1 MNPMWKVYKSKVLK
15 TLNPEYE
22 EEVAE
27 EVNTELLH
35 LHHIVGL
42 RRPLR
47 NLLKGQSETSTR
59 DPGKQFLF
67 TSQKK
72 TKQPLSGPCQDHDI
86 VRIVRIQYLM
96 WLMVNQNTTNLF
108 GQTFFLSFFFK

>member
-1 MNPMWKVYKSKVLK
+1 MWKVYKSKVLK

-59 DPGKQFLF
+59 DHGKQFLF
-67 TSQKK
+67 KK
-72 TKQPLSGPCQDHDI
+72 KQTPKQPLCGQDI
-86 VRIVRIQYLM
+86 VRIVRTQYLM

-108 GQTFFLSFFFK
+108 GQTFF